1 MAGYVVRQEDVPL
14 RANAARTEHYRTT
27 LGRNAA
33 PIDSVV
39 GGWYV
44 LDAGATNPDDVHPV
58 PEIYFIT
65 AGAATITLDGVAR
78 PVAAGDTVLIP
89 AGCRHRLHNDGDVPL
104 ELVFLY
110 SPPLPPRDGP
120 SNYADVE

>member
-1 MAGYVVRQEDVPL
+1 MAGFVVRQHDVTK
-14 RANAARTEHYRTT
+14 RANAAGTERYRTT
-27 LGRNAA
+27 LGRAEA

-58 PEIYFIT
+58 PEMYFIT
-65 AGAATITLDGVAR
+65 AGSATITLDGER
-78 PVAAGDTVLIP
+78 QRIAAGDTVLIP
-89 AGCRHRLHNDGDVPL
+89 AGCRHQIHNDGDVAL

-110 SPPLPPRDGP
+110 SPPLPPREGE
-120 SNYADVE
+120 SNYADVG